1 MNKVQISLFLLIIL
15 LFGIMFYVTQGD
27 QLGLTGEPKN
37 QVSISQIPG
46 EITLVPTRESSAQ
59 TQQDNQSI
67 QVVNRKV
74 LEEFKTASSTAILET
89 SKGTIKLLL
98 YGEEAPYTVANFIM
112 KASGGYY
119 NNLTFHRVED
129 WVIQGGDPKGN
140 GTGGGY
146 IQTEINDKPF
156 VVGSLGVAR
165 GGNIQVSNDSQFF
178 ITKSDSSHLN
188 NQYTN
193 FGIVTEGMEVVEK
206 MAIGDKI
213 LKITIE

>member
-37 QVSISQIPG
+37 QISISQIPG

-98 YGEEAPYTVANFIM
+98 YGEEAPYTVANFVM
-112 KASGGYY
+112 KASRGYY

-193 FGIVTEGMEVVEK
+193 FGIVTEGMDVVEK

-213 LKITIE
+213 LKITIK